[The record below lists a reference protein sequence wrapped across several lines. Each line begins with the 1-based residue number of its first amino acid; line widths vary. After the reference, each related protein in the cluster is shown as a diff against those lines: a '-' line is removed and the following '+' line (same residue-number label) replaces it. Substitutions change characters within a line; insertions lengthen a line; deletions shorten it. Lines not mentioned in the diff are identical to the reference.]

1 MRMLLMEGGL
11 YNTLQVIT
19 GIKKDMKR
27 TCHYMNSFFDMA
39 EYYEYSS
46 SVVSDPAALA
56 YGKDAT

>member
-1 MRMLLMEGGL
+1 M
-11 YNTLQVIT
+11 I
-19 GIKKDMKR
+19 MKR